1 MDKCYHPHFCLR
13 RVKHTQ
19 KKGQVLLEIDHKE
32 YAMSLLAQKSD
43 FISLI
48 TGILPDLKFD
58 NPDSY
63 PIWRTYVAKSDVQK
77 PLANL
82 PQAASEQ
89 EMFYLS
95 GKGILSRYYTI
106 RSGEEKLKKYIIYA
120 PFDGVVTAANVE
132 AGTAV
137 RMGTA
142 LGEFINTRA
151 YELEITVPVAMK
163 HLLGVG
169 KEAEM
174 TSADIPGAWTG
185 KVVRIGGNI
194 DEMTQSIKVFIRT
207 SGATLSEGMYLT
219 ANMNQQPF
227 ENAMSIPRKMV
238 DDQGRVFVVEDGV
251 LRLQYIKVLSR
262 QGDEAVVSGLYG
274 RRARFC

>member
-1 MDKCYHPHFCLR
+1 M
-13 RVKHTQ
+13 
-19 KKGQVLLEIDHKE
+19 
-32 YAMSLLAQKSD
+32 YAIRSYYA
-43 FISLI
+43 LI

-142 LGEFINTRA
+142 LGEFINTSA